1 MSTLASQIASLT
13 IVNSIIYLSSASLAL
28 VRGIHRWAVNSPHKG
43 PVTRKMFPFDD
54 VFMMLIVLFNWMQL
68 QSKYNYFVWNG
79 SICKCQKVSKH
90 NMTFKYPPKYSKV
103 TFSPWWRHQMETF
116 SALMAICAG
125 NSPGTGDW
133 PQRPVTR
140 SFAVFFDVRPNK
152 QLSKQSWRWWF
163 ETLSP
168 SLWRHRNDCWVPP
181 GMLQGWSHCGSN
193 PRSWFIIHARLQRAV
208 NLWRHIASGILN
220 NIGSSNGLVPDQAIN
235 WTNAYLSSMTY
246 RKKIIEWNFNQN
258 LAVSYK
264 KLHCNVP
271 CDFQNGGHMFTP

>member
-54 VFMMLIVLFNWMQL
+54 VFMMLIVLFNWMQFK
-68 QSKYNYFVWNG
+68 SKYNYFVWNG

-90 NMTFKYPPKYSKV
+90 NMTFKYSPKYSKV

-116 SALMAICAG
+116 SALLAICAG

-133 PQRPVTR
+133 PQKPVTR

-168 SLWRHRNDCWVPP
+168 SLWRHRRARHLFFPQ
-181 GMLQGWSHCGSN
+181 LGS
-193 PRSWFIIHARLQRAV
+193 RTTIKQY
-208 NLWRHIASGILN
+208 
-220 NIGSSNGLVPDQAIN
+220 GLVRNRNLLGQDDNILPSSIKKSGR
-235 WTNAYLSSMTY
+235 TVSVYLFLFQDYCVWSTLSHNKSLVFFC
-246 RKKIIEWNFNQN
+246 R
-258 LAVSYK
+258 S
-264 KLHCNVP
+264 
-271 CDFQNGGHMFTP
+271 CDFSFLSILTSHGPGIHFKGYKNV